1 MDHQLPEP
9 PPSPSTSPTSIAP
22 HLLVLS
28 PELAEEILAH
38 LRNELPNEGVGL
50 LAVTVEDQGEQ
61 RVATAEVFF
70 PGRNRRQSPTRFDL
84 DTRDLVAALSAIEDN
99 GWQLGA
105 IVHSHPLGP
114 PTPSR
119 TDLAEANY
127 PESLM
132 VIASFATAIPAL
144 RAWRLVPSGD
154 TWTPEEVSIQSPG

>member
-1 MDHQLPEP
+1 MDQQSPEP
-9 PPSPSTSPTSIAP
+9 PPSPSTTPATIAP
-22 HLLVLS
+22 HQLVLS
-28 PELAEEILAH
+28 SELAEEMLVH
-38 LRNELPNEGVGL
+38 LRSELPNEGVGL
-50 LAVTVEDQGEQ
+50 LAVTVENHGEQ

-70 PGRNRRQSPTRFDL
+70 PGRNRRKSPTRFDL
-84 DTRDLVAALSAIEDN
+84 DTRDLVAALSAIDDN

-114 PTPSR
+114 PTPSL

-132 VIASFATAIPAL
+132 VIASFATDPPIL